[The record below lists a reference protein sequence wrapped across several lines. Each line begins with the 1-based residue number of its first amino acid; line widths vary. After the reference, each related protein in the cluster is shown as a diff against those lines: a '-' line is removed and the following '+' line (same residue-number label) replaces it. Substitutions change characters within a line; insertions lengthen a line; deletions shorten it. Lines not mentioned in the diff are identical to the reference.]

1 LVFRPLRTAFVEGA
15 VRDRDCVRFLQWAL
29 PRLGLRWP
37 GYRKVRG
44 TVCKRVGR
52 RLRALGLGDLDA
64 YRDVLAADPR
74 EWGHLEAFCRIPI
87 SRFWRDRGVFE
98 RLGREVLPAL
108 AADALASGRR
118 LVRCWSAGCASGEET
133 YSLRV
138 VWRDR
143 VQPIFPEA
151 EILILGTDAEPTMI
165 ARAEAACYGGG
176 SLKDLPAGSRDRAFD
191 RDYAIFRL
199 RPELKEGVVFRL
211 QDIREEQP
219 EGPFDL
225 ILCRNLVFTYFEE
238 GLQAAV
244 LGRLDDRLRAG
255 GYLVIGSHERLP
267 DDAPGYAPLE
277 VTLPIYRKRAVGAR

>member
-1 LVFRPLRTAFVEGA
+1 M
-15 VRDRDCVRFLQWAL
+15 RDRDCVEFLQWCL

-52 RLRALGLGDLDA
+52 RLRALGLGGLDA
-64 YRDVLAADPR
+64 YRDVLAADPL
-74 EWGHLEAFCRIPI
+74 EWRRLEAFCRIPI
-87 SRFWRDRGVFE
+87 SRFTRDRGVFE

-108 AADALASGRR
+108 AADARARGER
-118 LVRCWSAGCASGEET
+118 LVRCWSAGCASGEEA
-133 YSLRV
+133 YSLRII
-138 VWRDR
+138 WREE
-143 VQPIFPEA
+143 VQPAFPGI
-151 EILILGTDAEPTMI
+151 EISILGTDAEPTMI
-165 ARAEAACYGGG
+165 ARAEAACYGAG
-176 SLKDLPAGSRDRAFD
+176 SLKDLPAGWRARAFD
-191 RDYAIFRL
+191 RDGAVFRL
-199 RPELKEGVVFRL
+199 RPELKQGVVFRL

-244 LGRLDDRLRAG
+244 LGRIDRCLRAG
-255 GYLVIGSHERLP
+255 GYLVIGSHERIP

-277 VTLPIYRKRAVGAR
+277 GSLPVYRKCADGER

>member
-1 LVFRPLRTAFVEGA
+1 M
-15 VRDRDCVRFLQWAL
+15 RDRDCVGFLQWAL

-52 RLRALGLGDLDA
+52 RLRALGLVDLDA

-74 EWGHLEAFCRIPI
+74 EWECLETFCRIPI

-108 AADALASGRR
+108 AAEAPARGER
-118 LVRCWSAGCASGEET
+118 LVRCWSIGCASGEEA
-133 YSLRV
+133 YSLRIL
-138 VWRDR
+138 WREE
-143 VQPIFPEA
+143 VQPAFPGI
-151 EILILGTDAEPTMI
+151 EISILGTDVESTMI
-165 ARAEAACYGGG
+165 ARAEAACYGEG
-176 SLKDLPAGSRDRAFD
+176 SLKDLPSRWRERAFD
-191 RDYAIFRL
+191 RDGGAFHL
-199 RPELKEGVVFRL
+199 MPGLKEGVVFRL

-219 EGPFDL
+219 DGPFDL

-244 LGRLDDRLRAG
+244 LGRLDRRLRAG

-267 DDAPGYAPLE
+267 DDAPSYAPLDG
-277 VTLPIYRKRAVGAR
+277 LPVYRKRADGEW